1 MQFLE
6 VIFFYIS
13 TGNLKIHRGLG
24 KMFNAL
30 PMFNNTTNL
39 PAFWSL
45 GNRHWVSNWGGS
57 LQNNIFPSG
66 YSPLNYALGQGFGNP
81 NHISQ
86 WNPMLIGF
94 NLGGNMMTDP
104 ALTAQGNQSAY
115 NFGLSLA
122 LNSRVSSMLST
133 LTGIEA
139 HISNILKSDKLDES
153 QKQRLQAVLDEIN
166 ALKESVAELAQTQLT
181 QENVEAVQGQVLEL
195 TKKASQVAEEII
207 KEIQEAQE
215 AEASDGTDATEE
227 EDDDDNTDGVS
238 SDEAASSTTAANNAK
253 AENEAVDICKNI
265 YDGSIGCA
273 GTKYDKIRAG
283 VNAITKDN
291 VTAVLNMWQE
301 QYQPQSGD
309 DNMIETLFDEEMGW
323 NNKTNTGLIT
333 TIVQKLEERAKELGV
348 RNQLAGQFAVAYDE
362 LDDTFVNED
371 KVKKA
376 VMTILEK
383 VTEAEGKA
391 DKKAVKTEKADKA
404 KEKSEAKKAENEKK
418 AEEKAQQ
425 QQTQFRDDMREILG
439 DDKAEVSD
447 KVKYENNKFVIRIE
461 GKNYYGKDYLELVKA
476 LEKAGYE
483 PAKYLKKQKA
493 GAAA

>member
-24 KMFNAL
+24 KMFNVL

-166 ALKESVAELAQTQLT
+166 ALKEFVSELAQTQLT

-207 KEIQEAQE
+207 KEIQ
-215 AEASDGTDATEE
+215 EASDGTDATEE

-376 VMTILEK
+376 
-383 VTEAEGKA
+383 
-391 DKKAVKTEKADKA
+391 DN
-404 KEKSEAKKAENEKK
+404 S
-418 AEEKAQQ
+418 
-425 QQTQFRDDMREILG
+425 
-439 DDKAEVSD
+439 
-447 KVKYENNKFVIRIE
+447 
-461 GKNYYGKDYLELVKA
+461 
-476 LEKAGYE
+476 
-483 PAKYLKKQKA
+483 
-493 GAAA
+493 

>member
-1 MQFLE
+1 MQFSE

-30 PMFNNTTNL
+30 PMFNNITNL

-86 WNPMLIGF
+86 WNPMLLGF

-139 HISNILKSDKLDES
+139 QISNILKSDKLDEY

-166 ALKESVAELAQTQLT
+166 ALKESVAKMAQTQLT

-207 KEIQEAQE
+207 KEIQEAQQ
-215 AEASDGTDATEE
+215 AEASDGTDAN
-227 EDDDDNTDGVS
+227 DNTDGVS
-238 SDEAASSTTAANNAK
+238 SDEAASTTTAASNAK

-265 YDGSIGCA
+265 YDGSIGC
-273 GTKYDKIRAG
+273 TETEYDKIKAG

-291 VTAVLNMWQE
+291 VTAVLNMWQD

-309 DNMIETLFDEEMGW
+309 DNMIETLFDEEMVC
-323 NNKTNTGLIT
+323 NNEKNTGLIT

-391 DKKAVKTEKADKA
+391 DKKAVKKEKADKA
-404 KEKSEAKKAENEKK
+404 KEKSEAKKAENKKK

-461 GKNYYGKDYLELVKA
+461 GKNYYGKDYLELAKV